1 MKDFIDLQQVYNER
15 ALVTPEIVP
24 ADSSSFLILIILI
37 LCGLILL
44 RLFQHPNHFLPTKL
58 SSNAPEWRF
67 EEPII
72 FHCDDISSFI
82 KHICFKKY
90 PNHPIL
96 VVSHQDYQIDTS
108 FLQSDHHKHL
118 ALHERSMIANWLQK
132 QTTQIPIAIIIGN
145 IDERFWNGFN
155 VVCLQHR
162 SHSGDV
168 WLWSQSMTKSSTLE
182 SIL

>member
-24 ADSSSFLILIILI
+24 ADSSSFFTLMLLI

-44 RLFQHPNHFLPTKL
+44 RLFQHPNHFLPSRL
-58 SSNAPEWRF
+58 SSNAPEWHF
-67 EEPII
+67 GEPVI

-82 KHICFKKY
+82 KYICLKKY

-96 VVSHQDYQIDTS
+96 VVSPRDSQIDTS
-108 FLQSDHHKHL
+108 FLQSDQHKHL

-132 QTTQIPIAIIIGN
+132 QNAQTPIAIIIGN
-145 IDERFWNGFN
+145 MDERFWNGFN